1 MARRCVDQPTRSP
14 SVIAGRSEDDT
25 RRERMGNALRMRANP
40 SARLAGTDAAQRE
53 AVEGAREFRGMTLI
67 DMARDCIEVAGGNVR
82 GFSRREIAVAAL
94 NLDSDIGQR
103 AGMRSEEHTSELQSL
118 MRISYAVFCLKKKK
132 KKD

>member
-1 MARRCVDQPTRSP
+1 MIRPPPSSTRTDTLFPTPTLFRS
-14 SVIAGRSEDDT
+14 R
-25 RRERMGNALRMRANP
+25 RANP
-40 SARLAGTDAAQRE
+40 AARLAGADAAQRE

-103 AGMRSEEHTSELQSL
+103 AGMLSTSDFPQDRKSTRLNS
-118 MRISYAVFCLKKKK
+118 SH
-132 KKD
+132 

>member
-67 DMARDCIEVAGGNVR
+67 DMARDCIEVPGGNGS
-82 GFSRREIAVAAL
+82 GFGRREIAVAAL
-94 NLDSDIGQR
+94 NLDRDIRQR
-103 AGMRSEEHTSELQSL
+103 PGLPGTRTFPQL
-118 MRISYAVFCLKKKK
+118 MANTLPPPPP
-132 KKD
+132 DAHQ

>member
-94 NLDSDIGQR
+94 NLD
-103 AGMRSEEHTSELQSL
+103 RSEEHTSELQSL
-118 MRISYAVFCLKKKK
+118 MRTSYA
-132 KKD
+132 